1 VTGELATLA
10 AEAMPL
16 AAAAV
21 SAYRRAVLAKA
32 WDNVADTSIK
42 AGLKLLQLVFGRRAD
57 DEELPVVVAEV
68 IDHPDDEDY
77 LAALR
82 LKIRRAME
90 ENAVLAREIDAIVA
104 AARPAATITSGRD
117 MNVFGRDGYIA
128 GRDIKFIRP
137 SAH

>member
-1 VTGELATLA
+1 MTGELATLA

-117 MNVFGRDGYIA
+117 TNVFGRDGYIA